1 MSDNLAESVK
11 QVLEERIKSPLW
23 GFIILAWLW
32 FNWPNLAMLFM
43 SDDPVKVRIDY
54 IRSQE
59 FFYLHFVVV
68 PFFVGGLL
76 AIVTPYA
83 QWLLSKAHKW
93 ANDRSRENVFQSKEQ
108 DYKDDIELS
117 KLKVQS
123 SMATTVEKARID
135 AELQSQIELVKQ
147 EALKTEEMEV
157 MRKELIKE
165 VENLR
170 ESVFSG
176 QETIK
181 NIKNEKDRLQD
192 LIFQSLGIIGK
203 FFRVD
208 NANSIQSL
216 KSEIGQLFSVE
227 DFENSTIRVALKEG
241 KDLTDDQI
249 SKLFNS
255 IGSIPLENSRDKS

>member
-59 FFYLHFVVV
+59 FFYLHFVVA

-123 SMATTVEKARID
+123 DMATTIEKARID
-135 AELQSQIELVKQ
+135 ADLQRQTELVKQ
-147 EALKTEEMEV
+147 EALKTEEMEIT
-157 MRKELIKE
+157 RKELIKE
-165 VENLR
+165 VEKLR
-170 ESVFSG
+170 ETVSEE
-176 QETIK
+176 QKTIK
-181 NIKNEKDRLQD
+181 NIKSEKNRLQD
-192 LIFQSLGIIGK
+192 LIFQSVGIMGK
-203 FFRVD
+203 FFKVD
-208 NANSIQSL
+208 NSGSIQSL
-216 KSEIGQLFSVE
+216 QKEIGQLFSVE

-241 KDLTDDQI
+241 KDLSEDQI
-249 SKLFNS
+249 SKLFNFA
-255 IGSIPLENSRDKS
+255 GSNSLNNK